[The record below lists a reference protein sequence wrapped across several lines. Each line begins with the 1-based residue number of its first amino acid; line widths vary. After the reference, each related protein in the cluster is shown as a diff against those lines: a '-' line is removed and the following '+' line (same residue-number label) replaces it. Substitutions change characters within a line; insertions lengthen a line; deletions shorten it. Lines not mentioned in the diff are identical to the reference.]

1 MLPFIIEDETP
12 RAWRVQPSASL
23 QGAPVSGIE
32 NVVVGVND
40 LDASIALFR
49 RAYGWSDPVIA
60 KERDFGR
67 LAYFPGEPVIL
78 AAGGGWLAE
87 HIAKY
92 GESPV
97 AYLLATQD
105 FAAAEKKYKLSGNKT
120 WFEQKV
126 AWFDEKKLKGV
137 RLGVI
142 GQ

>member
-1 MLPFIIEDETP
+1 V
-12 RAWRVQPSASL
+12 A
-23 QGAPVSGIE
+23 GAPVSGVA
-32 NVVVGVND
+32 NVVVGVSD
-40 LDASIALFR
+40 LNASIALFR
-49 RAYGWSDPVIA
+49 KAYGWSDPVIQ
-60 KERDFGR
+60 KEKDFGK

-78 AAGGGWLAE
+78 AAANGGGWLAE

-97 AYLLATQD
+97 AYLLTTQD
-105 FAAAEKKYKLSGNKT
+105 FAAATKKYKLSGNRT

-126 AWFDEKKLKGV
+126 AWFDAGKLKGV